1 MGMTMKPGESS
12 DEMFARHDATSAD
25 EGGALQTFAYAL
37 QESLRSAL
45 SSIRA
50 HRMRSFLT
58 MLGVIIGV
66 ASVICVV
73 ALLQG
78 LTKYVMSEFQGLGG
92 NSLVIAAY
100 TSNSDAL
107 LGKWNH
113 LRAADVDQI
122 RQRIGGISNIT
133 PILIPTLGAIHSGVN
148 STASAVYATTSY
160 FQQSGQAYPRYG
172 RFINDN
178 DNQTRRRV
186 VILGEKARTDMK
198 LPENPVGQFI
208 QIGAEWFKIV
218 GVMEPRGEILGINL
232 DNYVIIPYDVG
243 LALSPAANQPDIQI
257 RLTVDDA
264 TQVDAVKD
272 RISMLLRRAHKL
284 GKGDE
289 DDFKVQT
296 SQSLISTFS
305 RVSSMITVVVAAI
318 VGISLLVGGV
328 GIMNIMLVSVTER
341 TREIGI
347 AKALGAPRRFILT
360 QFLIEAMLLAV
371 IGGLLG
377 IGFGYLCSLLA
388 AAIIPGFPPP
398 VTPWWA
404 IAGATGFSALVGI
417 IFGMLPATK
426 AANLAPIDALRH
438 E

>member
-1 MGMTMKPGESS
+1 MNPVERPNESVTKDS
-12 DEMFARHDATSAD
+12 STGIED
-25 EGGALQTFAYAL
+25 EGSALQAFVYAV

-50 HRMRSFLT
+50 HGMRSFLT

-78 LTKYVMSEFQGLGG
+78 MTQYVMDEFQGLGG
-92 NSLVIAAY
+92 NSLQISAY
-100 TSNSDAL
+100 NSYSDAL
-107 LGKWNH
+107 LGKWH
-113 LRAADVDQI
+113 YLRASDVEQI
-122 RQRIGGISNIT
+122 RQHIGGISNIT
-133 PILIPTLGAIHSGVN
+133 PVLIPSIGAIRNGVN
-148 STASAVYATTSY
+148 TTASIAYATTSY
-160 FQQSGQAYPRYG
+160 YQQSNQAYPRYG

-178 DNQTRRRV
+178 DNETHRRV
-186 VILGEKARTDMK
+186 LILGEKARTDLK
-198 LPENPVGQFI
+198 LPQNPVGQFI
-208 QIGAEWFKIV
+208 QIGSEWFKII
-218 GVMEPRGEILGINL
+218 GVMETRGEILGINL

-243 LALSPAANQPDIQI
+243 LALSPAASEPNLTIQ
-257 RLTVDDA
+257 LTVDDA
-264 TQVDAVKD
+264 ADIDAVKN
-272 RISMLLRRAHKL
+272 RISILLRHLHKL
-284 GKGDE
+284 RQGDE

-296 SQSLISTFS
+296 SESLISTVS

-371 IGGLLG
+371 IGGLIG
-377 IGFGYLCSLLA
+377 IGLGYLLSLLA
-388 AAIIPGFPPP
+388 ATVIPKFPSP

-404 IAGATGFSALVGI
+404 VAGATGFSALVGI
-417 IFGMLPATK
+417 VFGMLPASK

>member
-1 MGMTMKPGESS
+1 MSTTKVTEPVDSESK
-12 DEMFARHDATSAD
+12 ARADD
-25 EGGALQTFAYAL
+25 EGSGLQTFAYAL

-50 HRMRSFLT
+50 HGMRSFLT

-78 LTKYVMSEFQGLGG
+78 MTQYVMDEFQGLGG
-92 NSLVIAAY
+92 NSLQISAY
-100 TSNSDAL
+100 TPYSNMM
-107 LGKWNH
+107 LGKFNRLH
-113 LRAADVDQI
+113 ATDVDQI
-122 RQRIGGISNIT
+122 KRRIDGISNIT
-133 PILIPTLGAIHSGVN
+133 PVLMPSIGTIRNGVHT
-148 STASAVYATTSY
+148 TASTVYGTTSY
-160 FQQSGQAYPRYG
+160 FQQSNQVYPRFG

-178 DNQTRRRV
+178 DNDTRHRV
-186 VILGEKARTDMK
+186 IVIGEKARTDLK
-198 LPENPVGQFI
+198 LPQNPVGQFI
-208 QIGAEWFKIV
+208 QIGNEWFKIV
-218 GVMEPRGEILGINL
+218 GAMESRGEILGISL
-232 DNYVIIPYDVG
+232 DNYVIIPYGTG
-243 LALSPAANQPDIQI
+243 LSLSSTAVEPNMNIQ
-257 RLTVDDA
+257 LTVDDPVA
-264 TQVDAVKD
+264 VDTAKN
-272 RISMLLRRAHKL
+272 RINMLLRRTHRLNKD
-284 GKGDE
+284 DE

-296 SQSLISTFS
+296 SESLIGTVS

-371 IGGLLG
+371 IGGLIG
-377 IGFGYLCSLLA
+377 IGIGYLFSLLA
-388 AAIIPGFPPP
+388 AAIIPGFPSP

-404 IAGATGFSALVGI
+404 IVGATGFSALVGI